1 MDLDPCRIFRSA
13 LARRPRGVWQ
23 RRERALGNW
32 KVVEQFV
39 AVFSAA
45 SVKSVVLLCWA
56 LLIWPLL
63 STSTASAQQFE
74 IKPVA
79 EKKIEQLPQG
89 PLFWR
94 IDNFPTLAEAH
105 AAAGPTALA
114 AEVAGKVWLFTLG
127 RGLNS
132 LNLGNSGLMM
142 TTLHES
148 APAARLGFAFGVVN
162 GAGPLGAFIGPL
174 VGGPLVDRYGFNV
187 VLAIDAALLAGVVLG
202 LTFGYRDA
210 FVPSRERPPILRAAF
225 EGLQIIWASPRLR
238 ALFPALLVVFAGW
251 LLFVLVVVCTINY
264 ADRSVVA
271 AVAATVVAAGGGD
284 VGRWVPGV

>member
-1 MDLDPCRIFRSA
+1 LSDISVGFGP
-13 LARRPRGVWQ
+13 VWQ

-127 RGLNS
+127 QKGGVS
-132 LNLGNSGLMM
+132 EGG
-142 TTLHES
+142 TTVVEIGPVPPIS
-148 APAARLGFAFGVVN
+148 APEYLLRVN
-162 GAGPLGAFIGPL
+162 NT
-174 VGGPLVDRYGFNV
+174 GGPPGVKTPVHTHAGSETFYVLTGQLSQKSPHGVIRVD
-187 VLAIDAALLAGVVLG
+187 AGQSMPG
-202 LTFGYRDA
+202 HGPGMPMEISSSGT
-210 FVPSRERPPILRAAF
+210 
-225 EGLQIIWASPRLR
+225 
-238 ALFPALLVVFAGW
+238 
-251 LLFVLVVVCTINY
+251 
-264 ADRSVVA
+264 
-271 AVAATVVAAGGGD
+271 GD
-284 VGRWVPGV
+284 VNALVMFVVDATKPFSSPATMPQGE